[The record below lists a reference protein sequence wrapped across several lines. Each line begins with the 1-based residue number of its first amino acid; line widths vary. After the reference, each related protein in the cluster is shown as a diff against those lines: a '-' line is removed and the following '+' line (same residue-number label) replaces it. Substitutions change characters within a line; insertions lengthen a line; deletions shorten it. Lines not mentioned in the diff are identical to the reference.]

1 MKRVLILI
9 IIAFSFLLV
18 NARQPYGDYIV
29 RYIVTDATT
38 YKPIYNPL
46 KITHMGIRVENT
58 NAGVKTWEAE
68 YRGVIDIHGETF
80 HKFYLTNQYVE
91 FNISDRR
98 FLNYQ
103 GKKYYA
109 IIFDGQL
116 QIAEPRTSVDN
127 SNQTGAEWQ
136 HIGIVQLV
144 GAGDFKFLYE
154 GNLYV
159 RVIQGRTFYKVIVY
173 GKEYSVVRNHDENRG
188 EYKYKAGDMYLNI
201 D

>member
-1 MKRVLILI
+1 MKRILILI
-9 IIAFSFLLV
+9 TFTLYLFFVYAQV
-18 NARQPYGDYIV
+18 PYGDYIV
-29 RYIVTDATT
+29 RYIVADATT
-38 YKPIYNPL
+38 YHSVYNPL

-58 NAGVKTWEAE
+58 NAGVKTWETE
-68 YRGVIDIHGETF
+68 YRGVVDIHGETF
-80 HKFYLTNQYVE
+80 HRFYLTNQYVE
-91 FNISDRR
+91 FNISARR

-116 QIAEPRTSVDN
+116 QMAEPRTSVDN
-127 SNQTGAEWQ
+127 SNQTSGEWQ
-136 HIGIVQLV
+136 LLGTVQLV
-144 GAGDFKFLYE
+144 SAGAIQFLCE

-159 RVIQGRTFYKVIVY
+159 RNIQGRTFNKVRAY
-173 GKEYSVVRNHDENRG
+173 GKEYSVVKNHDENRN

>member
-1 MKRVLILI
+1 MKRVFI
-9 IIAFSFLLV
+9 IIFIVFNFILV
-18 NARQPYGDYIV
+18 NAREPYGDYIV
-29 RYIVTDATT
+29 RYIVADETI

-58 NAGVKTWEAE
+58 NAGIKTWKAE
-68 YRGVIDIHGETF
+68 YRGVVDIYGETF

-98 FLNYQ
+98 FLNYH

-127 SNQTGAEWQ
+127 
-136 HIGIVQLV
+136 
-144 GAGDFKFLYE
+144 
-154 GNLYV
+154 
-159 RVIQGRTFYKVIVY
+159 
-173 GKEYSVVRNHDENRG
+173 
-188 EYKYKAGDMYLNI
+188 
-201 D
+201 

>member
-1 MKRVLILI
+1 MKRIFILI
-9 IIAFSFLLV
+9 AFAFYIFSV
-18 NARQPYGDYIV
+18 YAREPYGDYIV

-68 YRGVIDIHGETF
+68 YRGVVDIHGETF

-116 QIAEPRTSVDN
+116 QI
-127 SNQTGAEWQ
+127 
-136 HIGIVQLV
+136 GIVKLV
-144 GAGDFKFLYE
+144 GAGDFKFLCE

-159 RVIQGRTFYKVIVY
+159 RIIQGRTFYKVIVY

>member
-1 MKRVLILI
+1 MKRIFILI
-9 IIAFSFLLV
+9 AFTLYIFSV
-18 NARQPYGDYIV
+18 YAREPYGDYIV
-29 RYIVTDATT
+29 RYIVADVTT
-38 YKPIYNPL
+38 YKPTYNPL

-68 YRGVIDIHGETF
+68 YRGVVDILGETF

-98 FLNYQ
+98 FISYQ

-116 QIAEPRTSVDN
+116 QIAEPRTFVDN

-136 HIGIVQLV
+136 HIGIVRLV
-144 GAGDFKFLYE
+144 DRLKTSYE

-159 RVIQGRTFYKVIVY
+159 RIIQGRTFYKVIVY
-173 GKEYSVVRNHDENRG
+173 GKEYSVVRNHDRNRG
-188 EYKYKAGDMYLNI
+188 EYKYKARDLYLNI

>member
-1 MKRVLILI
+1 MKRILILI
-9 IIAFSFLLV
+9 TFTLYLFSV
-18 NARQPYGDYIV
+18 YAQEPYGDYIV
-29 RYIVTDATT
+29 RYIVTDETT
-38 YKPIYNPL
+38 YRPIYNPL

-58 NAGVKTWEAE
+58 NAGVKTWETE
-68 YRGVIDIHGETF
+68 YRGVVDIHGETF

-91 FNISDRR
+91 FNISKRR
-98 FLNYQ
+98 FLGYQ

-116 QIAEPRTSVDN
+116 QLAEPRTSVGN
-127 SNQTGAEWQ
+127 SNQTSVEWQ
-136 HIGIVQLV
+136 LIGAVQLV
-144 GAGDFKFLYE
+144 SAGAIQFICE

-159 RVIQGRTFYKVIVY
+159 RFIQGHTFYKVIAY
-173 GKEYSVVRNHDENRG
+173 GKEYSVVRNHDENQS